1 MVKNCKVSKVVK
13 VFDTPLVSH
22 VVLVGTYRPENAEW
36 IKAKRLYN
44 LPLSDGRDA
53 KAYEKF
59 SAIVLYAND
68 AAPIAYAAKVSQV
81 VDRVWLKVA

>member
-1 MVKNCKVSKVVK
+1 MAKTCKNKKVAETNDV
-13 VFDTPLVSH
+13 PPVSP

-44 LPLSDGRDA
+44 LPLPDGGDA

-59 SAIVLYAND
+59 NAIVLYAND

-81 VDRVWLKVA
+81 VDKVWLKVA